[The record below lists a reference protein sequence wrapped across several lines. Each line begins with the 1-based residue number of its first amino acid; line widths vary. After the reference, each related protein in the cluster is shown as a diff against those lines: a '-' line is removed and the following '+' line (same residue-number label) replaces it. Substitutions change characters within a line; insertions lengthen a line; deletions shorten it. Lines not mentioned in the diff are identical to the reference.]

1 MPLRNLLATHMEWK
15 EKLLSGNQ
23 VLQPARLLVVERMST
38 RRSSLSLDF
47 WKSCREFLWLTGTQT
62 DQNSVQ
68 ISQIPEGDQPA
79 NAQMKAN
86 HTVGRTC

>member
-15 EKLLSGNQ
+15 EKLLSENQ
-23 VLQPARLLVVERMST
+23 VLRLLVVERMST

-62 DQNSVQ
+62 DQNFLFKSARSLKV
-68 ISQIPEGDQPA
+68 ISQLMLKSREIIQ
-79 NAQMKAN
+79 
-86 HTVGRTC
+86 

>member
-62 DQNSVQ
+62 DQNFLFKSARSLKV
-68 ISQIPEGDQPA
+68 ISQLMLKSRQIIQ
-79 NAQMKAN
+79 
-86 HTVGRTC
+86 